1 MTFTSAALCH
11 AKNISKFFLIKT
23 VNLMVFRGLISFGVG
38 GAFLLLALTDIF
50 GNMLTFINDPY
61 PLLLQSVLLGFIS
74 FVLIGFGLFLLVKEA
89 KQEKHAQAPP
99 QQ

>member
-1 MTFTSAALCH
+1 
-11 AKNISKFFLIKT
+11 
-23 VNLMVFRGLISFGVG
+23 MVVRGLISFGVG
-38 GAFLLLALTDIF
+38 GAFLLLAITEIF
-50 GNMLTFINDPY
+50 GNVQTLFYDPY
-61 PLLLQSVLLGFIS
+61 PLLLQSVLLGFVS